1 MSRRV
6 YWKLMQKIEMN
17 RDEIETKSLL
27 NIVSHNQITLGWP
40 SYDLPSRLF
49 RQLAPLPSPCAIEK
63 KMP

>member
-1 MSRRV
+1 
-6 YWKLMQKIEMN
+6 MQKIEMN